1 MKMMSLTYFIFI
13 YLYTLDL
20 ALAFSSIAPET
31 TSKSLSEVQS
41 LLDEVHNSEE
51 WSQRRSKDRSF
62 SLSRKD
68 ELIQDIGADSSILK
82 NISQHELIYGELGLD
97 SLVTILD
104 AGGIEKFEL

>member
-1 MKMMSLTYFIFI
+1 MMSLTYFIFI

-51 WSQRRSKDRSF
+51 WLQRRSKDRSF

-68 ELIQDIGADSSILK
+68 ELIQADSSILK
-82 NISQHELIYGELGLD
+82 NIPQHELIYGELGLD
-97 SLVTILD
+97 
-104 AGGIEKFEL
+104 